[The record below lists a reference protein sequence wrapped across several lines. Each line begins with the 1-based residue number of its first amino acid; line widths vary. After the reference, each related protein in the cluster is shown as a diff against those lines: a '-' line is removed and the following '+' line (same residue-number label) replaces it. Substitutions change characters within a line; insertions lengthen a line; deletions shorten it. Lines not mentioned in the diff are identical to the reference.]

1 MRAEH
6 QQRQS
11 GGGAGGLFCRAA
23 RHPIIAG
30 TVCLALVSVFFLL
43 FPRLDLAASRLFYVG
58 DGVFPAD
65 GNGALRQL
73 RDLGRL
79 VTWVAGIGS
88 ALALIYLAATRRN
101 LDALRKPAFLLLT
114 LGLGPGLL
122 VSAMK
127 ALFGRARPKNTLP
140 FGGDS
145 PFSPPWEIVEH
156 CVRTCSFIS
165 GEAAA
170 SFWLIAF
177 AFVTPPR
184 WRRQVAAGALA
195 FAFVISLN
203 RIAFGAHFLSDVV
216 IAWILTLL
224 VILALRVVM
233 LEPGRR

>member
-88 ALALIYLAATRRN
+88 ALALIYLGATSTPC
-101 LDALRKPAFLLLT
+101 A
-114 LGLGPGLL
+114 
-122 VSAMK
+122 S
-127 ALFGRARPKNTLP
+127 RPSCC
-140 FGGDS
+140 S
-145 PFSPPWEIVEH
+145 P
-156 CVRTCSFIS
+156 
-165 GEAAA
+165 
-170 SFWLIAF
+170 
-177 AFVTPPR
+177 
-184 WRRQVAAGALA
+184 
-195 FAFVISLN
+195 
-203 RIAFGAHFLSDVV
+203 
-216 IAWILTLL
+216 
-224 VILALRVVM
+224 
-233 LEPGRR
+233 